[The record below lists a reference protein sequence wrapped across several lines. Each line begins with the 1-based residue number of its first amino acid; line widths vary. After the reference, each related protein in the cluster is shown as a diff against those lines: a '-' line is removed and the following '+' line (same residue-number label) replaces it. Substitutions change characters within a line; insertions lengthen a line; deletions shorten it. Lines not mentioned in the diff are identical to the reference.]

1 MRAIQDSNESDEPL
15 LQVITQRTDP
25 AHHRHSFLDVLDSQA
40 GRQRLLELVRLL
52 QILDAQGVEVLA
64 AADLELDDVL
74 RLLDLDGCA

>member
-25 AHHRHSFLDVLDSQA
+25 APSPLFFLDVLDSQA

-64 AADLELDDVL
+64 AADLELDDIL

>member
-15 LQVITQRTDP
+15 LRYNTAYGSSTIATL
-25 AHHRHSFLDVLDSQA
+25 FLDVLDSQA

-64 AADLELDDVL
+64 AADLELDDIL